1 MEEWWEVDRHR
12 VAKRKCKAIKYNVPT
27 NFIDFLE
34 FNRLLLLRTFAR
46 TQSSLLVEL
55 THRLHKLRQP
65 KNFFVEKVSSPLQAC
80 HRVVHVT
87 TLKKFLT
94 EKISKT
100 SAPTIKIIF
109 YVCSHIPT
117 YYNFGKEKNPKNF
130 IRSILSFS

>member
-109 YVCSHIPT
+109 LCMFTHS
-117 YYNFGKEKNPKNF
+117 N
-130 IRSILSFS
+130 ILQFWKVKKMQKISFVQF